1 MRVMSLGV
9 YGAKQIGMDGTSILP
24 YYIDKQARFK
34 NDIAR

>member
-1 MRVMSLGV
+1 MRDMCLGE
-9 YGAKQIGMDGTSILP
+9 YGVRRIGMDGTSILP